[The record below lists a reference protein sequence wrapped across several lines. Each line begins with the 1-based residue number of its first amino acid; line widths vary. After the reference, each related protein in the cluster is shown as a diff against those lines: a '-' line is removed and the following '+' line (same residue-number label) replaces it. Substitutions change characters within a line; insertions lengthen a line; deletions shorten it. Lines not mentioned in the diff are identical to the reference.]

1 MEFKKP
7 DSKIY
12 AIAKELTEEWMKIG
26 IIPNENVPD
35 KKEGIKQAML
45 GITLLKQ
52 VPVEDRKKVIDVLVG
67 ALSER
72 QENREINS
80 LWAEHVEAGF
90 MRALEVP
97 SDFDFKEPPVNLV
110 SKIRRGATI
119 FYRKLRKPN
128 KD

>member
-1 MEFKKP
+1 MEFQKP

-12 AIAKELTEEWMKIG
+12 AIAKELAEEWTELG

-35 KKEGIKQAML
+35 KEKGIKQLML

-52 VPVEDRKKVIDVLVG
+52 TPVEDRKKVIDFLVKT
-67 ALSER
+67 LRER
-72 QENREINS
+72 QENWEINS
-80 LWAEHVEAGF
+80 LWAEHVEAGL
-90 MRALEVP
+90 MRAFEIP